1 MKRKPVICNLI
12 IAILLPLLVM
22 LASAVIF
29 SIVCKCGEIH
39 PNDIPNI
46 LTLCSSGIFITYI
59 IVMWYVRRSFSF
71 DQIFAI
77 ILLGIVGF
85 IYANRNGLLDIG
97 TAIIAI
103 FSEVVIMQIVTF
115 STFSI
120 SIKQKRSEDSNM
132 NQ

>member
-29 SIVCKCGEIH
+29 GIVCKCGEIH
-39 PNDIPNI
+39 TNDIQNI

-59 IVMWYVRRSFSF
+59 IVMWYVGRSFSF

-85 IYANRNGLLDIG
+85 VYANGNGLLDMG

-103 FSEVVIMQIVTF
+103 FAEVVIMQIVTF
-115 STFSI
+115 STLDI
-120 SIKQKRSEDSNM
+120 SAKSE
-132 NQ
+132 